1 METIFPLRTGEIFFI
16 RTYDLWLVYLSLS
29 CPFPSIMRLF
39 CVNGKEIDK
48 FLMVLSF
55 SPFQM
60 INDTFILS
68 LFTSIPLSQ
77 DRVEVFAGISI
88 SKACNIDT
96 Y

>member
-1 METIFPLRTGEIFFI
+1 
-16 RTYDLWLVYLSLS
+16 
-29 CPFPSIMRLF
+29 MRLF
-39 CVNGKEIDK
+39 CVNGKEIGK

-60 INDTFILS
+60 INDT

-88 SKACNIDT
+88 SKACNVDT